1 MLRLFV
7 AIRFP
12 EVVRERLRLL
22 QGGIEGV
29 AWTRPENLHLTLRFI
44 GEVEEPVAADIDAA
58 LAGIAEPGFDLGL
71 SGVGIFGT
79 VERPRVLWAG
89 VEGSAALMHLQAKVE
104 RAVMAAGLEPERQRY
119 TPHVTLGRP
128 AASRGR
134 RPGGRLAQWLEQAG
148 GFRVPD
154 IPVGSFALMRS
165 QRGSTGPDY
174 QPLADYPL
182 GAPG

>member
-12 EVVRERLRLL
+12 EAVGRRLLLL
-22 QGGIEGV
+22 QGGLDGV
-29 AWTRPENLHLTLRFI
+29 TWTRPENLHLTLRFI

-58 LAGIAEPGFDLGL
+58 LAGVREPGFDLGL
-71 SGVGIFGT
+71 CGVGLFGT

-104 RAVMAAGLEPERQRY
+104 RAVMAAGLEPERQRF

-128 AASRGR
+128 ATSRGR
-134 RPGGRLAQWLEQAG
+134 YPGGRLAQWLEQAD

-154 IPVGSFALMRS
+154 IQVGHFSLMLS
-165 QRGSTGPDY
+165 QRGSSGPDY
-174 QPLADYPL
+174 QLLAEYRL
-182 GAPG
+182 AIPG